1 MKRIGPDLVKLY
13 DLAHGAGDEAAFE
26 AAHALEGEI
35 QALRARVAELE
46 AMEQR
51 ALGML
56 EGLPTLMSD
65 HQAAREILG
74 R

>member
-1 MKRIGPDLVKLY
+1 MDSY
-13 DLAHGAGDEAAFE
+13 ELAAEIRGAAKVIRD
-26 AAHALEGEI
+26 
-35 QALRARVAELE
+35 QAVELDQLRTRVAELE